1 MYGNVD
7 KLNIEDNMEYIW
19 SKVLDVLQEHINEQT
34 YSTWFRD
41 SRLIEN
47 KEDNLTIQVPTHFI
61 AQYLNSNYKTMVS
74 EICYTLFS
82 NKYKVNFTN
91 KGNGKS
97 AEKIVLPSHLHKPI
111 KKEDYYPRLNP
122 NYKFKDFVIGSN
134 NRFSQSAAVAVA
146 ESPGTTYNPLFIY
159 GASGMGKTHLMQAI
173 GHMVLELHE
182 YKRVYYI
189 TTEQFTNDMIDSIR
203 NNKMDKFRAKY
214 RYFDVLLIDDIQ
226 FLSSKE
232 GTQEEFFHTFNAL
245 YENKKQIILTSDRLP
260 REIPDLEQRL
270 VSRFEWGLMT
280 DLKQPNFETRVAIL
294 EKKADRDNI
303 HLPKDVINYIA
314 ENITSNVRALE
325 GSLVKI
331 QAWTGYKGI
340 DSEEINLEL
349 VRDILKDMFSSKKS
363 RITLN
368 LIRNKVCSNF
378 NIPQESIFKKTRK
391 AEIAVPRQ
399 IAMYLSNLYIPSLTL
414 KSIAN
419 YYKLKDHTTVL
430 HAIKTTKSKIKT
442 NEEIKR
448 QVESL
453 MDQLKS

>member
-1 MYGNVD
+1 MFRDVD
-7 KLNIEDNMEYIW
+7 KLNETEESMQYIW
-19 SKVLDVLQEHINEQT
+19 NKVLDVLQEHVNEQT
-34 YSTWFRD
+34 YSTWFRE
-41 SRLIEN
+41 SKLIGNSDE
-47 KEDNLTIQVPTHFI
+47 NLTVQVPTHFI
-61 AQYLNSNYKTMVS
+61 AQYLNSNYKSMIS

-82 NKYKVNFTN
+82 NKYNVNFTN
-91 KGNGKS
+91 KGDEQPRVTK
-97 AEKIVLPSHLHKPI
+97 PSVKLSKEI
-111 KKEDYYPRLNP
+111 KEDYYPRLNP

-203 NNKMDKFRAKY
+203 NNKMDKFRNKY

-303 HLPKDVINYIA
+303 DLPKDVMNYIA

-340 DSEEINLEL
+340 NSDEITIEL

-363 RITLN
+363 RVTLN
-368 LIRNKVCSNF
+368 LIRDIVCSNY
-378 NIPQESIFKKTRK
+378 NIPPDSIFKKTRK
-391 AEIAVPRQ
+391 AEIAMPRQ
-399 IAMYLSNLYIPSLTL
+399 VAMYLSNLYIPSLTL

-419 YYKLKDHTTVL
+419 YYQLKDHTTVL
-430 HAIKTTKSKIKT
+430 HAIKTIKGKMHS
-442 NEEIKR
+442 NDELKR
-448 QVESL
+448 QIESL
-453 MDQLKS
+453 MDQLKN

>member
-1 MYGNVD
+1 MNRAE
-7 KLNIEDNMEYIW
+7 NIWE
-19 SKVLDVLQEHINEQT
+19 KVLDVLQEHVNEQT
-34 YSTWFRD
+34 YRTWFRETK
-41 SRLIEN
+41 LIE
-47 KEDNLTIQVPTHFI
+47 KEEQSLTIHVPTHFI

-74 EICYTLFS
+74 EICYTLFD
-82 NKYKVNFTN
+82 NKYNVNFTN
-91 KGNGKS
+91 RETGEIKPVLSSYMTLKS
-97 AEKIVLPSHLHKPI
+97 ESRQSNDI
-111 KKEDYYPRLNP
+111 PRLNP
-122 NYKFKDFVIGSN
+122 NYQFKDFVIGSN
-134 NRFSQSAAVAVA
+134 NRFAQSAAFAVA

-159 GASGMGKTHLMQAI
+159 GKSGMGKTHLMQAI
-173 GHMVLELHE
+173 GHMVLDLHE

-189 TTEQFTNDMIDSIR
+189 TTEQFTNEMIDSIR
-203 NNKMDKFRAKY
+203 SNAMDKFRNKF

-245 YENKKQIILTSDRLP
+245 YETKKQIIVTSDRLP

-294 EKKADRDNI
+294 KKKAERDNI
-303 HLPKDVINYIA
+303 NLPEEVINYIA

-340 DSEEINLEL
+340 DSDGIDIEL
-349 VRDILKDMFSSKKS
+349 IKDILKDLFSEKKS
-363 RITLN
+363 RITLD
-368 LIRNKVCSNF
+368 LICNKVCNNF
-378 NIPQESIFKKTRK
+378 NINSNSIFLKTRK
-391 AEIAVPRQ
+391 SEIAQPRQ

-414 KSIAN
+414 KTIAN

-430 HAIKTTKSKIKT
+430 HAIKSIKT
-442 NEEIKR
+442 KIEIDNDLKY
-448 QVESL
+448 QVQSL
-453 MDQLKS
+453 MDQLKQ